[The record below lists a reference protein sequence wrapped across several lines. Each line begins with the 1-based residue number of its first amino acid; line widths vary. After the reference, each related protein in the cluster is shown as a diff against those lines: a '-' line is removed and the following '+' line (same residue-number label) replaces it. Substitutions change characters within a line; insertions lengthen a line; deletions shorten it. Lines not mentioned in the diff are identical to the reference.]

1 MFCSFFIGFT
11 AMIQSLEPLF
21 CPCCTPALLHALAQ
35 YGVYTFSQPLNLLG
49 TGSLIAAVGL
59 EKAPQLSTIPD
70 AGNGAELVITPPAQL
85 Q

>member
-1 MFCSFFIGFT
+1 
-11 AMIQSLEPLF
+11 MIHPLEPLF

-35 YGVYTFSQPLNLLG
+35 YGVHTFSQPLNLLG

-59 EKAPQLSTIPD
+59 TKAPHLSTTPD
-70 AGNGAELVITPPAQL
+70 AGNEAELAITPPAQL